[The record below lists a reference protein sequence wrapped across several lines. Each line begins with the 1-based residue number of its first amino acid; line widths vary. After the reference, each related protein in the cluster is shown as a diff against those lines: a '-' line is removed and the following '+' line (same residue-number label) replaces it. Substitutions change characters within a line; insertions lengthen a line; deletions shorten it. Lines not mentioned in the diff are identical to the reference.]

1 MANGKLQC
9 CGSPLFLKKKYGAGY
24 HLTIAKKN
32 EATDVSIITNLIQA
46 HIPNAK
52 LETAAGTE
60 VCYSLPNEDSS
71 RFEALFAEI
80 ESKQEKLGIDSYGA
94 SITTMEEVFL
104 K

>member
-1 MANGKLQC
+1 MANGTLQC

-24 HLTIAKKN
+24 HLTIVKKN
-32 EATDVSIITNLIQA
+32 EATDVSTITNLIQA

-52 LETAAGTE
+52 LETASRTE
-60 VCYSLPNEDSS
+60 VSYSLPNEDSS

>member
-1 MANGKLQC
+1 MANGQLQC

-24 HLTIAKKN
+24 NLTIAKKN
-32 EATDVSIITNLIQA
+32 DSTSISVITNLIQN

-52 LETAAGTE
+52 LVNAAGSE
-60 VCYSLPNEDSS
+60 ISYSLPNEDSS
-71 RFEALFAEI
+71 RFEALFVEI
-80 ESKQEKLGIDSYGA
+80 ESKQQKLGIDSYGA

>member
-32 EATDVSIITNLIQA
+32 EATDVSKITDLIQA
-46 HIPNAK
+46 HIPNAR

-60 VCYSLPNEDSS
+60 VSYSLPNEDSS
-71 RFEALFAEI
+71 RFEGLFAEI
-80 ESKQEKLGIDSYGA
+80 ESKQEKLRIDSFGA